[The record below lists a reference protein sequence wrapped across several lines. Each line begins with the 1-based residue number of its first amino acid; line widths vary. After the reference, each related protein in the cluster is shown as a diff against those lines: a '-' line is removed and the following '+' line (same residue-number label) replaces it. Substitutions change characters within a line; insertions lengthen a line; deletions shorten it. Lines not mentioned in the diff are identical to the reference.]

1 MAATQA
7 NNLLRQKASTARKE
21 RESREMTP
29 ARALRLALARTAGAL
44 WELPLDARGADQSVI
59 GLEDLGSHMSDDMML
74 LLLDGPDGARGAAAI
89 DRKIVAAMVEVQTIG
104 TISPREPP
112 EREPTPTDAA
122 LIAPWLDGA
131 LERADV
137 TLRGGDEEAGAAADP
152 AHDWMIGYRFGAMAE
167 NLRALSLTLDA
178 PDLHCLAFDLDVG
191 VGMRSGAFVLLMPKT
206 LPKPV
211 AEQGAAE
218 VDPTRIRE
226 TMEAIPADLQVIA
239 GRLSLTLAQATA
251 LKPGD
256 CLPVEEL
263 LFARAELRAPDGGC
277 YGTAR
282 LGKLDGKWAVR
293 LGDTDQLDTGRPKM
307 IDAEPM
313 PHAAAGDLPPV
324 TTPDPIPEPGSD
336 IPPAMPGLPDL
347 PEPAPLDLGTAD
359 PEFEEPAALEDLPL
373 PVPQAVENINF
384 E

>member
-1 MAATQA
+1 MAETQA

-44 WELPLDARGADQSVI
+44 WELPLDARWAEQSVI
-59 GLEDLGSHMSDDMML
+59 GLEDLGNHVSDDMML

-104 TISPREPP
+104 TISPREPA

-137 TLRGGDEEAGAAADP
+137 TLCGGDEDAGSAADP
-152 AHDWMIGYRFGAMAE
+152 THDWMIGYRFGAMAE

-178 PDLHCLAFDLDVG
+178 PDLYCLVFDLDVG
-191 VGMRSGAFVLLMPKT
+191 VGMRGGAFALLLPKKP
-206 LPKPV
+206 PKPV
-211 AEQGAAE
+211 AEQGTAE
-218 VDPTRIRE
+218 VDPHKIRE
-226 TMEAIPADLQVIA
+226 TMEAIPADLQVVA

-277 YGTAR
+277 HGTAR
-282 LGKLDGKWAVR
+282 LGKLDGKWAIR
-293 LGDTDQLDTGRPKM
+293 LGDTDQTDAGLQKM

-313 PHAAAGDLPPV
+313 QSEVPVDLPPA
-324 TTPDPIPEPGSD
+324 TLPDPKSEEGSGVQ
-336 IPPAMPGLPDL
+336 PLMPDMPD
-347 PEPAPLDLGTAD
+347 PAPLELETLEQDLQAPDG
-359 PEFEEPAALEDLPL
+359 LGDLPL

>member
-7 NNLLRQKASTARKE
+7 QNLLRQKASTARKE

-44 WELPLDARGADQSVI
+44 WELPLDVRGIDQAVI
-59 GLEDLGSHMSDDMML
+59 GLEDLGDHMSDDMML

-104 TISPREPP
+104 TISPKEPP

-137 TLRGGDEEAGAAADP
+137 TLCGGDDEAGSAADP

-178 PDLHCLAFDLDVG
+178 PDLHCLGFELDVG
-191 VGMRSGAFVLLMPKT
+191 VGMRSGGFRLLMPKAP
-206 LPKPV
+206 PKPSS
-211 AEQGAAE
+211 EQGRPE
-218 VDPTRIRE
+218 VDSDKLRE
-226 TMEAIPADLQVIA
+226 AMGTIPAELQVVA
-239 GRLSLTLAQATA
+239 GRLSITLAQATA

-263 LFARAELRAPDGGC
+263 LFARAELRTADGGC
-277 YGTAR
+277 HGTAR
-282 LGKLDGKWAVR
+282 LGKLDGKWAIR
-293 LGDTDQLDTGRPKM
+293 LGDGEQTDSGAQQMIEAPQVQSDAPGDRSLANMPNPLADNRAGASLPTVPKP
-307 IDAEPM
+307 APLGGELQAP
-313 PHAAAGDLPPV
+313 GW
-324 TTPDPIPEPGSD
+324 PE
-336 IPPAMPGLPDL
+336 DL
-347 PEPAPLDLGTAD
+347 PEPQ
-359 PEFEEPAALEDLPL
+359 AA
-373 PVPQAVENINF
+373 ENINF